1 MWEEGPRED
10 NTISLH
16 NHYSFFKFD
25 TFPENNHRISD
36 LVKKIKSFFQKIF
49 TEGQKQMDTFS
60 GNWEKI
66 WGRI

>member
-25 TFPENNHRISD
+25 TFPENNHRVSD
-36 LVKKIKSFFQKIF
+36 LVKKIKSFFSENIY
-49 TEGQKQMDTFS
+49 
-60 GNWEKI
+60 
-66 WGRI
+66 